1 MLLQERDVLLIELLL
16 KRFCGRGDDHAAAAA
31 DRRQQVGECLAG
43 AGARFHDGVVMV
55 LEGIVHRFR
64 HLQLARAVFIAA
76 DHAFFEEAAGTENRG
91 HGRLC
96 TVLARPFGGNCCSV
110 ARRWMSDFTA
120 F

>member
-1 MLLQERDVLLIELLL
+1 MV
-16 KRFCGRGDDHAAAAA
+16 
-31 DRRQQVGECLAG
+31 
-43 AGARFHDGVVMV
+43 V

-64 HLQLARAVFIAA
+64 HLQLGGAVLVAA

-91 HGRLC
+91 HGGWC
-96 TVLARPFGGNCCSV
+96 AVLARPCGGNCCSV